1 MIRATLGAV
10 IALFILWP
18 AFSACKGGTND
29 NPAGPLE
36 LESAFPALTFVR
48 PLALE
53 SPPDGTHRLFVE
65 EQAGRI
71 FVFPNDKNVKKA
83 KLFLDI
89 RKLVYSEG
97 NEEGLLG
104 LAFHPAYRTNGYF
117 YLNYNASHPVRS
129 VIVR

>member
-1 MIRATLGAV
+1 MTGLKLGSV
-10 IALFILWP
+10 IALFLFWP
-18 AFSACKGGTND
+18 GLPACKSETSD
-29 NPAGPLE
+29 NPGSTIE
-36 LESAFPALTFVR
+36 LEPAFPALTFVR

-53 SPPDGTHRLFVE
+53 SPPDSTHRLFVV

-104 LAFHPAYRTNGYF
+104 LAFHPGYRTNGYF
-117 YLNYNASHPVRS
+117 YLNENRGT
-129 VIVR
+129 